1 MKSQKKTKL
10 FIRNFKKRELLTEF
24 KTITECETAK
34 ILENSYR
41 ATNIAFIDDWTKISE
56 KLNIDLLIIIHGIKK
71 RKTHNNIML
80 PGLGVGGYCLT
91 KDPSFIKYTSKEIL
105 KSKNKFPIISQATKV
120 NKQMTLSSL
129 KFVKSK
135 TNLRNKK
142 IIICGGSYKE
152 DTNDMRYSPSIEFAL
167 RLKNMGAKV
176 FLHDPWIKQKDI
188 EFKKILFQEKF
199 SDKFDIIIFT
209 VAHKVFKK

>member
-1 MKSQKKTKL
+1 
-10 FIRNFKKRELLTEF
+10 
-24 KTITECETAK
+24 
-34 ILENSYR
+34 
-41 ATNIAFIDDWTKISE
+41 
-56 KLNIDLLIIIHGIKK
+56 
-71 RKTHNNIML
+71 ML

-129 KFVKSK
+129 NFVKSK

-209 VAHKVFKK
+209 VAHKVFKKNKIA

>member
-1 MKSQKKTKL
+1 MPKL
-10 FIRNFKKRELLTEF
+10 FIRDFKRRELLTEF

-41 ATNIAFIDDWTKISE
+41 ATNIAFIDEWTKISE
-56 KLNIDLLIIIHGIKK
+56 KLNIDLLRIIQGIKK

-142 IIICGGSYKE
+142 IMICGGSYKE

-167 RLKNMGAKV
+167 RLNNIGAKV
-176 FLHDPWIKQKDI
+176 FLYDPWIKQKEI
-188 EFKKILFQEKF
+188 KFRNIFSRKIQ
-199 SDKFDIIIFT
+199 
-209 VAHKVFKK
+209 